1 MKMYRITFY
10 DGWGVWA
17 AQIGR
22 EYQYF
27 ESEDKA
33 REYALSRVLGSQW
46 GFQVVAVAQSEIPF
60 KE

>member
-1 MKMYRITFY
+1 MKCYRITFY

-17 AQIGR
+17 AQLAR
-22 EYQYF
+22 EYIYF

-33 REYALSRVLGSQW
+33 REYALSRVKGKQW
-46 GFQVVAVAQSEIPF
+46 DFQVLAVAQSEMPF

>member
-17 AQIGR
+17 AQLAR

-33 REYALSRVLGSQW
+33 REYALSRISGKQW
-46 GFQVVAVAQSEIPF
+46 GFQVVAVALSDNPF